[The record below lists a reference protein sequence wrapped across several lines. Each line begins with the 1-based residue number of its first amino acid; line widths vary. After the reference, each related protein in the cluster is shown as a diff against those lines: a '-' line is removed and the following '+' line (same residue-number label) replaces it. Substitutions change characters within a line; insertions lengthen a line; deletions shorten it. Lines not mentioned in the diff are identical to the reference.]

1 MRSLIM
7 ICAGAALVAGCTTD
21 GNVYAMPVG
30 DVYAK
35 LLNFRPQASGT
46 GPFGRLNTNVTGSG
60 GRQVVWSAEREP
72 RRIRCTAH
80 VRSGGAGADPDRPQ
94 LRRRRAEFRRGR
106 GVETNMIRKRVI
118 EMIDAKLSDRPYD
131 PQRAQGSTAAF
142 WPDDVIDHGDILDAS
157 AKAIEMD
164 REARAAAAASG
175 R

>member
-1 MRSLIM
+1 MRSVILL
-7 ICAGAALVAGCTTD
+7 CAGAALLAGCTSD

-35 LLNFRPQASGT
+35 LANFRPEPSGT
-46 GPFGRLNTNVTGSG
+46 GPFGRLSTNVTGSG
-60 GRQVVWSAEREP
+60 GRQVVWSASGSHGGY
-72 RRIRCTAH
+72 RCTATL
-80 VRSGGAGADPDRPQ
+80 VP
-94 LRRRRAEFRRGR
+94 
-106 GVETNMIRKRVI
+106 VETEQTRIDLSCGGGGPSSGAAAGLEANMIRKAVI

-142 WPDDVIDHGDILDAS
+142 WPADVVDHGDIRDAT

-164 REARAAAAASG
+164 REARAASG